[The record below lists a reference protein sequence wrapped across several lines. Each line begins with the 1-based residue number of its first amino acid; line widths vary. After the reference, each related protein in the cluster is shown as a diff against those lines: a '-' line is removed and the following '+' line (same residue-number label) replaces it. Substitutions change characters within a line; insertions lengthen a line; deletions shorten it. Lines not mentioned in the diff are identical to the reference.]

1 MRNKSGKY
9 ELGFSAGALLSNH
22 FQAVV
27 SSGADIKDLIQGSAN
42 VDFRLLPV
50 NSEKSQ
56 KRYLSEVMKRLKGLP
71 LLVLEQYRLVD
82 SKEQRVIEFYAA
94 LRHYSILSEF
104 MIEKVRDKWLNMD
117 YELSD
122 HDFKSFLLHKL
133 SEADDLDQLSDSTT
147 NKLTQVALKML
158 KELGMFDGNKVVRL
172 EISSPLLR
180 SISNAG
186 DLWFL
191 DAMLLSDNEKQNYI

>member
-1 MRNKSGKY
+1 MRSESSKY
-9 ELGFSAGALLSNH
+9 ELGFSAGALLSDH
-22 FQAVV
+22 FQAVI
-27 SSGADIKDLIQGSAN
+27 SSGVDLKELSEGSAK

-56 KRYLSEVMKRLKGLP
+56 KRYLSEVLKRLKGVSV
-71 LLVLEQYRLVD
+71 LVLEQYRLVD

-94 LRHYSILSEF
+94 IRHYSILSEF

-117 YELSD
+117 YELSA

-133 SEADDLDQLSDSTT
+133 SEADDLDQVSELTT

-158 KELGMFDGNKVVRL
+158 KELGMFDGEQAKRV
-172 EISSPLLR
+172 EISSQLLR
-180 SISNAG
+180 GIVNAG
-186 DLWFL
+186 DNWFL
-191 DAMLLSDNEKQNYI
+191 DAMLLSDEEKQDYT